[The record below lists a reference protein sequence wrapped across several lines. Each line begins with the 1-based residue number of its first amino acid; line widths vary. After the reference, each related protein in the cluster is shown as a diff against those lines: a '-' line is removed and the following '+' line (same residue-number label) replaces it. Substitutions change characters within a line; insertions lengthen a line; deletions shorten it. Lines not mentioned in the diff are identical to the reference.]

1 LAALDL
7 KEACCRSTQNAAG
20 EGSMKKMMEMIVIL
34 SAVEVVVVVVVSVA
48 GRSSSQIE
56 AVVASGAL
64 VGVDV
69 TLLHQEVVDVTLLQ
83 QEVVN
88 I

>member
-1 LAALDL
+1 
-7 KEACCRSTQNAAG
+7 
-20 EGSMKKMMEMIVIL
+20 MKKMMEMIVIL
-34 SAVEVVVVVVVSVA
+34 SAVEVVVSVA
-48 GRSSSQIE
+48 GRSSSKIE

-64 VGVDV
+64 VAVV
-69 TLLHQEVVDVTLLQ
+69 KVAVDVTLLQ

>member
-1 LAALDL
+1 
-7 KEACCRSTQNAAG
+7 
-20 EGSMKKMMEMIVIL
+20 MKKMMEMIVIL
-34 SAVEVVVVVVVSVA
+34 SAVEVVVSVA
-48 GRSSSQIE
+48 VRSSSKIE

-64 VGVDV
+64 VAVV
-69 TLLHQEVVDVTLLQ
+69 KVVVDVTLLQ